1 MKTFKQ
7 FLKESTFK
15 NYKYKN
21 HLIACGDDYGV
32 VVYDKDGITVLSKG
46 LKDKN
51 AAEKYI
57 DGLKEESS
65 SNWDKIYDSIQ
76 KISDLIDDADD
87 MWNGDSYMSDRKQVI
102 KDLNDVTKEI
112 QKTLVLL
119 KKYDSI

>member
-1 MKTFKQ
+1 M
-7 FLKESTFK
+7 
-15 NYKYKN
+15 
-21 HLIACGDDYGV
+21 
-32 VVYDKDGITVLSKG
+32 
-46 LKDKN
+46 
-51 AAEKYI
+51 
-57 DGLKEESS
+57 KEESS